1 MRGNQRFEE
10 AARRARWILRDPSA
24 ARPRTKHAS
33 AAPSLPRAPTTRHPH
48 DDFFASP
55 AAGAAESLAPGAV
68 VIPILSACA
77 LLTQRLILLHVCVEG
92 HVSSGAQRCVATSFC
107 AASFVLFCSPS
118 LPTSTQSGTGRQT
131 SEGEQFPS
139 VMQTVGSHQVKP
151 SSLFD
156 FDPAGQSSAR
166 AKVGIDITRPTT
178 VSVSERSLMAPHA
191 NIQSVTLAEADN
203 GGSTKHLGW
212 QATHREKRLTAG
224 DGTGIAYEV
233 LGRGDETIVLANGL
247 GGRLYAWEPAI
258 EAFWSTHRIIT
269 WDYRGL
275 FASDSPKSKR
285 KLAVT
290 HHVDDIVAI
299 LDEEEI
305 HRAVFVGWS
314 MGVQVSLDV
323 AASYPE
329 RVAGLVLINGTH
341 GHVLSTGFQPV
352 VSVPFLPKRLHQ
364 LLDWLQDHPEVAH
377 QIARVARLSELPTW
391 AFMRL
396 MAGRRARDLTP
407 LLSRYVDDVLGPSFP
422 NYLRL
427 FQELDAHSTYHL
439 LREIDVPALVISGF
453 FDILTPPY
461 QSKEIASRM
470 PNAEYIR
477 LWRSS
482 HFSMLERP
490 EIVVPAMRRF
500 LEEKARY

>member
-1 MRGNQRFEE
+1 MPPTPT
-10 AARRARWILRDPSA
+10 RAFPSP
-24 ARPRTKHAS
+24 PRT
-33 AAPSLPRAPTTRHPH
+33 PMTTHPH
-48 DDFFASP
+48 EDFFASP
-55 AAGAAESLAPGAV
+55 DVGAADALAPGAV
-68 VIPILSACA
+68 AIPILSACA
-77 LLTQRLILLHVCVEG
+77 LLTQRLILLHVCVDG
-92 HVSSGAQRCVATSFC
+92 HVSSGAQRCVAASFC
-107 AASFVLFCSPS
+107 AASFVLFCSS
-118 LPTSTQSGTGRQT
+118 SFPTSTQRGTGRQT
-131 SEGEQFPS
+131 SDGEQLPS
-139 VMQTVGSHQVKP
+139 LMHTVGSHHVKP
-151 SSLFD
+151 FSLFD
-156 FDPAGQSSAR
+156 FDPAGQSSAF
-166 AKVGIDITRPTT
+166 AIEGTISANGTRPTASRR
-178 VSVSERSLMAPHA
+178 SVMAAHA
-191 NIQSVTLAEADN
+191 NIQSVTLAE
-203 GGSTKHLGW
+203 GSGASGSKKPLGW
-212 QATHREKRLTAG
+212 QATHREKRLTTA

-233 LGRGDETIVLANGL
+233 LGRGEHTIVLANGL

-258 EAFWSTHRIIT
+258 EAFWSTHRLVT

-290 HHVDDIVAI
+290 HHVDDIISI

-305 HRAVFVGWS
+305 DRAVFVGWS

-364 LLDWLQDHPEVAH
+364 LLDWLQDNPEVAH
-377 QIARVARLSELPTW
+377 QIARIARLSELPTW

-407 LLSRYVDDVLGPSFP
+407 LLSRYVDDVLGSSFP

-427 FQELDAHSTYHL
+427 FQELDAHSTFHL
-439 LREIDVPALVISGF
+439 LREIDAPALVISGF

-461 QSKEIASRM
+461 QSKEIADRM

-490 EIVVPAMRRF
+490 EIVIPAMKRF
-500 LEEKARY
+500 LEQKARY

>member
-1 MRGNQRFEE
+1 M
-10 AARRARWILRDPSA
+10 AA
-24 ARPRTKHAS
+24 HA
-33 AAPSLPRAPTTRHPH
+33 T
-48 DDFFASP
+48 
-55 AAGAAESLAPGAV
+55 
-68 VIPILSACA
+68 I
-77 LLTQRLILLHVCVEG
+77 
-92 HVSSGAQRCVATSFC
+92 
-107 AASFVLFCSPS
+107 
-118 LPTSTQSGTGRQT
+118 
-131 SEGEQFPS
+131 EQ
-139 VMQTVGSHQVKP
+139 
-151 SSLFD
+151 
-156 FDPAGQSSAR
+156 
-166 AKVGIDITRPTT
+166 
-178 VSVSERSLMAPHA
+178 
-191 NIQSVTLAEADN
+191 VTLDAGTN
-203 GGSTKHLGW
+203 GGSTKSLGW
-212 QATHREKRLTAG
+212 QATHQEKRLTAA

-233 LGRGDETIVLANGL
+233 LGRGENTIVLANGL

-258 EAFWSTHRIIT
+258 EAFWSDHRIVT

-285 KLAVT
+285 KLAVA
-290 HHVDDIVAI
+290 HHVDDIIAI

-305 HRAVFVGWS
+305 RRAVFVGWS

-341 GHVLSTGFQPV
+341 GHVLSTGFQPF
-352 VSVPFLPKRLHQ
+352 VSIPFLPKRLHAI
-364 LLDWLQDHPEVAH
+364 LDWLQDHPDVAH
-377 QIARVARLSELPTW
+377 QLARVSRLTEIPTW

-396 MAGRRARDLTP
+396 MAGARARDLTP
-407 LLSRYVDDVLGPSFP
+407 LISRYMDDVLGPSFP

-439 LREIDVPALVISGF
+439 LREIEAPALVISGM

-461 QSKEIASRM
+461 QSKDIADRM

-490 EIVVPAMRRF
+490 EVVVPAMKRF
-500 LEEKARY
+500 LEQRARF